1 MENNIFEV
9 SDIESFEKKL
19 SQVREA
25 QKKFAEYSQEQVDK
39 IFKAAAIAANMARIP
54 LANRRSPSRTES
66 TWCT

>member
-39 IFKAAAIAANMARIP
+39 IFKAAAIAATLR
-54 LANRRSPSRTES
+54 NRLIKFLRRLQ
-66 TWCT
+66 

>member
-25 QKKFAEYSQEQVDK
+25 QKSLRSTPRNRLIKF
-39 IFKAAAIAANMARIP
+39 
-54 LANRRSPSRTES
+54 LRRLQ
-66 TWCT
+66 